1 MQRIC
6 LFPGTFDPVTLGHTD
21 IIDRALPLFDELV
34 IGIGINS
41 SKVPMFSVE
50 QRVEWIREIYKHE
63 PRIKVASYDGLT
75 VNFCKEIKARFIL
88 RGIRYVSDFEYEKAI
103 ADINRKLEHEVE
115 TIFLTCSPEYSTIAS
130 TLVRDVIRYKG
141 DAAQFL
147 PEVVA
152 NSINLKPSI

>member
-63 PRIKVASYDGLT
+63 PRIKVASY
-75 VNFCKEIKARFIL
+75 
-88 RGIRYVSDFEYEKAI
+88 
-103 ADINRKLEHEVE
+103 
-115 TIFLTCSPEYSTIAS
+115 
-130 TLVRDVIRYKG
+130 
-141 DAAQFL
+141 
-147 PEVVA
+147 
-152 NSINLKPSI
+152 

>member
-63 PRIKVASYDGLT
+63 PRIKVASYEGLT

-103 ADINRKLEHEVE
+103 ADINRKMEHEVE

-147 PEVVA
+147 PDVVA
-152 NSINLKPSI
+152 NSIHLKSSI